1 MGSVVAT
8 VDVAYEAEE
17 EYVPHLPSFLSRCTL
32 SDMCC
37 VLYPTCVRYESK
49 LPDGT
54 RLSTKRTTTTQW
66 TFRGVVSGQTELDW
80 KITGFNGF
88 GFE

>member
-1 MGSVVAT
+1 M
-8 VDVAYEAEE
+8 Y
-17 EYVPHLPSFLSRCTL
+17 
-32 SDMCC
+32 C
-37 VLYPTCVRYESK
+37 VLYRTCVRYESK

>member
-1 MGSVVAT
+1 L
-8 VDVAYEAEE
+8 Y
-17 EYVPHLPSFLSRCTL
+17 
-32 SDMCC
+32 C
-37 VLYPTCVRYESK
+37 VLYRTCVRYESK

-80 KITGFNGF
+80 KVTGFNGF